1 MPDRRTALVT
11 GGAKGIGRAIA
22 FELARQGVATVIAD
36 IDLPAAEATAAE
48 ISSISPSSARLID
61 ISSPADIAAAF
72 AALDDTVGA
81 IDILVNN
88 AGVISNAPYSQVT
101 PQEWDRVMAINVTG
115 PIFAS
120 QEALL
125 RMRPRGYGRI
135 VTISSLAGRSGGVS
149 VGAAY
154 AASKSALIGLSR
166 HLARQVAGDGI
177 TVNVVAPGT
186 TATDIIS
193 AFTPEEM
200 TAINAAIPVGR
211 LGRPEEIAA
220 AVAFLA
226 SEAAGFITGAVLDV
240 NGGMYMG

>member
-61 ISSPADIAAAF
+61 VSSPADIAAAF

-115 PIFAS
+115 PMFAG
-120 QEALL
+120 QEALR
-125 RMRPRGYGRI
+125 RMRPRGYGRV

>member
-115 PIFAS
+115 PMFAS

-186 TATDIIS
+186 TATDSIS

>member
-11 GGAKGIGRAIA
+11 GGARGIGRAIA

-115 PIFAS
+115 PMFAS

>member
-115 PIFAS
+115 PMFAS

-240 NGGMYMG
+240 NGGRYMG

>member
-11 GGAKGIGRAIA
+11 GGARGIGRAIA

-115 PIFAS
+115 PMFAG
-120 QEALL
+120 QEALR
-125 RMRPRGYGRI
+125 RMRPRGYGRV